1 MPGFSAS
8 SACRLPDAAAACGSR
23 HPRQVAGPFADGEC
37 FIRSRRNGEGKLEA
51 SFTSQAMDSGI
62 AAVTHTGPYPEF
74 SRPRYLW
81 RYSFP
86 RAVKRGDHAINGRFE
101 RKASLDFC
109 VAIRRRISASGIPA
123 SRSRSEC
130 LQSGSP
136 YRRFRAAVN
145 THLRFHPVRNG
156 QVEKRC
162 ALLYF
167 SPTVS
172 GYTLSINPAAR
183 ACTMHTDTRCN

>member
-8 SACRLPDAAAACGSR
+8 RRCRLPDAAAACGSR
-23 HPRQVAGPFADGEC
+23 HPHQEQRPFADGEC
-37 FIRSRRNGEGKLEA
+37 FIRSRRNGEGNCEA

-62 AAVTHTGPYPEF
+62 AAVTQPGPYPEF

-86 RAVKRGDHAINGRFE
+86 PQIKRGDHAINGRFE
-101 RKASLDFC
+101 RKASLIFC

-123 SRSRSEC
+123 SRSAQEC

-145 THLRFHPVRNG
+145 ISLRFHPVRNG

-162 ALLYF
+162 ALLTL

-183 ACTMHTDTRCN
+183 A